1 MGIDSLSKPFAG
13 GQNGQPAL
21 RSQWEGVFSLRLPE
35 AREMKKRRALE
46 KSAPGSTELL
56 FARNAYLVK
65 GPALLVPSTQPLPSE
80 VV

>member
-46 KSAPGSTELL
+46 KSAPGST
-56 FARNAYLVK
+56 
-65 GPALLVPSTQPLPSE
+65 
-80 VV
+80 